1 MKHNANSFLQYFSY
15 IVPVSFI
22 VGGNR
27 STRRKAF
34 CYTMYFEMLFSQLVL
49 EIWFLLHIFISI
61 YLKSHEIYCHHFGV
75 IRDGGGVFVLV
86 NGGPAILGP

>member
-1 MKHNANSFLQYFSY
+1 
-15 IVPVSFI
+15 
-22 VGGNR
+22 
-27 STRRKAF
+27 
-34 CYTMYFEMLFSQLVL
+34 MYFEMLFSQLVL

-86 NGGPAILGP
+86 NGGPAIFIISQFMLNLSGLWILLPKSM